1 MRPLRR
7 RRVRQKEEDLTAAP
21 TAEEEGALVFSDDLG
36 SRCESK
42 CGLCGKQMFQD
53 RLGKHFEVHHKNKKL
68 GANGRNELVKKTYHR
83 WGS

>member
-7 RRVRQKEEDLTAAP
+7 RRLRQKDEDLATAP
-21 TAEEEGALVFSDDLG
+21 TEEEGALVFSDDLG

-53 RLGKHFEVHHKNKKL
+53 RLGKHFEVHHKKKKL

-83 WGS
+83 